1 MVVMY
6 ANISWGKGMKVVCLD
21 NLSTGSEEN
30 IPPLKFIHNQIVSNE
45 NKNKVMSKW
54 LELEEEL
61 MKDVNFRT
69 QGKIYCR
76 NLFMEAVKKEYK

>member
-1 MVVMY
+1 
-6 ANISWGKGMKVVCLD
+6 MKRKWLFYYKRLVLKFRIYD
-21 NLSTGSEEN
+21 FITS
-30 IPPLKFIHNQIVSNE
+30 PPLKFIHNQIVSNE

-76 NLFMEAVKKEYK
+76 NLFMEAVKREYK